1 MSRLFK
7 IHEED
12 LVELEK
18 AIPQLS
24 ESFMM
29 HLTPATRTTL
39 RRCKNILSDIRWHY
53 GPPSE
58 VGRVP
63 ASE

>member
-7 IHEED
+7 IEETD
-12 LVELEK
+12 LAELEK

-24 ESFMM
+24 ESLMI
-29 HLTPATRTTL
+29 HLTPANRTTL

-58 VGRVP
+58 VGQIP
-63 ASE
+63 ASD